1 MCTNKGKT
9 EVGCRAKYEISPP
22 LANMDDLVP
31 PAFAGPLSPL
41 RNKGERSPRFFA
53 QNYRATE
60 TKYVEE
66 GIIVEDV
73 DKCVIWPVM
82 RPIARWLFKGNGHGG
97 GKGRT
102 VGVLPRDFV
111 HSRWDSRLEEGDW
124 Q

>member
-31 PAFAGPLSPL
+31 PALAGPFSPL
-41 RNKGERSPRFFA
+41 KNTGGRRPPFVPNC
-53 QNYRATE
+53 RATE
-60 TKYVEE
+60 TKYVEK

-73 DKCVIWPVM
+73 DKCVIWHVM
-82 RPIARWLFKGNGHGG
+82 RPIARCLFKADGHSG

-102 VGVLPRDFV
+102 VGILPRDFV